1 MVGKPNMGIKMT
13 SDERIQELP
22 GPAREMD
29 YGLSPLMTHRLANEL
44 WDPIA
49 GAGRNSFISA
59 LHLSVVGGTCD
70 PEEGPVKRRQNN
82 LPTSRN
88 RKRPLLFRRGNG
100 SGQWAIAPV

>member
-1 MVGKPNMGIKMT
+1 
-13 SDERIQELP
+13 
-22 GPAREMD
+22 MD

-49 GAGRNSFISA
+49 GAGRNSLISA

-100 SGQWAIAPV
+100 FGQWAIAPV